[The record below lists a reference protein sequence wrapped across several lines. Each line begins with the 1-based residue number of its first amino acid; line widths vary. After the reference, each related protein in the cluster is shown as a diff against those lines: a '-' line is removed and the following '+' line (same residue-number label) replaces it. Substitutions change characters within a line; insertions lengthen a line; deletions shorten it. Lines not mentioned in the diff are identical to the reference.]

1 MNINK
6 LPKPEYMVVAPSGR
20 VVIHFFSREKAVE
33 WVERMESR
41 LGAGFY
47 RIFEYKVEAVDVTK
61 LKGNTA
67 TA

>member
-20 VVIHFFSREKAVE
+20 VVIHFFNREKAVE
-33 WVERMESR
+33 WVDRMEAK

-47 RIFEYKVEAVDVTK
+47 RIFEYRVEMIDVTK
-61 LKGNTA
+61 PKGNSA